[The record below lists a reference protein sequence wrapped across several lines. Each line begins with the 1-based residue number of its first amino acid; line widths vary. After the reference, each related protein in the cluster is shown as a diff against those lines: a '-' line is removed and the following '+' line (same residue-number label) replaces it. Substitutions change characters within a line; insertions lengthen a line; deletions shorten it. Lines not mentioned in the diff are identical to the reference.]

1 MTASRLV
8 VFSAMVVLLGAITL
22 SEGMRMGPTKCCFS
36 FSDRTLP
43 IKQLRDYSMTS
54 QQCPTE
60 AVMFKTIRGRL
71 VCAKPADQW
80 VQDRMK
86 VLDAR
91 GLGGQGTL

>member
-22 SEGMRMGPTKCCFS
+22 SEGMRMGPTKCCFT
-36 FSDRTLP
+36 FSDRALP
-43 IKQLRDYSMTS
+43 IKQLSAYSMTS
-54 QQCPTE
+54 QQCPKE
-60 AVMFKTIRGRL
+60 AVMFKTIKGRL
-71 VCAKPADQW
+71 VCAKPTDPW